1 MKFKEL
7 LETDNQRNQAYVDFE
22 KELTGFRNQYNNYD
36 FDLNYSDNEHLIIL
50 VENVGGYNQEI
61 HVQLCRTF
69 NVKLVYVNRLTQQTA
84 RGYYLTIEYIY
95 KDSCSEEQELKW
107 EDIRWV

>member
-50 VENVGGYNQEI
+50 VENVGEYNQGVHES
-61 HVQLCRTF
+61 LCKQF
-69 NVKLVYVNRLTQQTA
+69 DVKLVYLNHLTQQSNKET
-84 RGYYLTIEYIY
+84 YSTWEYIY
-95 KDSCSEEQELKW
+95 MTKDSLEQELKL
-107 EDIRWV
+107 EDIRV

>member
-36 FDLNYSDNEHLIIL
+36 FDLNYSDNEHLIVL
-50 VENVGGYNQEI
+50 VENVLEYNRGI
-61 HVQLCRTF
+61 HEQLCRIF
-69 NVKLVYVNRLTQQTA
+69 DVKLVYLNHLTQQSSKET
-84 RGYYLTIEYIY
+84 YSTWEYIY
-95 KDSCSEEQELKW
+95 MTKDSLEQELKW
-107 EDIRWV
+107 EDIRV